1 MAMFFCTACPG
12 PIYRSIECGILDGD
26 ARDQDIAPDNDGL
39 LDEDALP
46 WDDIVGDDD
55 IPPQPVILQWGSS
68 GDEVAAAV
76 EAAPDGT
83 LFVTGGTTGEIFG
96 NQNSGSSDIFLTRIA
111 PDHSFQWTL
120 QWGSSNFDQAL
131 TISRGDDGSLYLS
144 GMREAVVD
152 PFTGTGIGRM
162 FIARHSPEGKEI
174 WRRQWG
180 SFDSNHPSSAV
191 TTLDGTTYVAG
202 WVYGTV
208 GENDNK
214 GFSDIFLSRFDQ
226 DGTERWSIQWG
237 SGLIDAAYGVVATT
251 SGWLYVTGLTYG
263 VIESGV
269 PWGGNDIFLSKVTT
283 GGGVAWTRQWG
294 SSGEDR
300 SYALATDAAGNLYLA
315 GSTSGGLGGF
325 SNIGGLDCFLMKF
338 SSDGILLW
346 TYQWGTEKDEEIYAL
361 ASVLDGEIYAVGYA
375 NAPFDGAPHRGKR
388 DILISRFSSDGEPRG
403 HHLYGTSADEA
414 ALAARSSPPYLV
426 IAGGTSGNLGAENA
440 GGYDI
445 FVILH
450 PLP

>member
-1 MAMFFCTACPG
+1 MAVILCTACPG

-26 ARDQDIAPDNDGL
+26 ARDQDTVPDNDDL
-39 LDEDALP
+39 PDDDASSG
-46 WDDIVGDDD
+46 DDLTGDDD
-55 IPPQPVILQWGSS
+55 APPQPVILQWGSQ

-76 EAAPDGT
+76 ETAPDGT

-111 PDHSFQWTL
+111 PDHSFQWTR

-131 TISRGDDGSLYLS
+131 TLSRSDDGSLYLS

-152 PFTGTGIGRM
+152 PFTGAGIGRM
-162 FIARHSPEGKEI
+162 FIARHSPDGTEV

-191 TTLDGTTYVAG
+191 TTSDGTTYVTG

-208 GENDNK
+208 GDNENK

-237 SGLIDAAYGVVATT
+237 SGLIDAAYGVAATT

-263 VIESGV
+263 VIEEGTV
-269 PWGGNDIFLSKVTT
+269 PGGNDIFLSKATT

-300 SYALATDAAGNLYLA
+300 SYALSTDAEGNLYLA

-338 SSDGILLW
+338 SPDGILAW
-346 TYQWGTEKDEEIYAL
+346 TYQWGY
-361 ASVLDGEIYAVGYA
+361 S
-375 NAPFDGAPHRGKR
+375 
-388 DILISRFSSDGEPRG
+388 
-403 HHLYGTSADEA
+403 
-414 ALAARSSPPYLV
+414 
-426 IAGGTSGNLGAENA
+426 
-440 GGYDI
+440 
-445 FVILH
+445 
-450 PLP
+450 